1 MKIESP
7 FIATL
12 EREREPGVMFP
23 DIINLKKIVYTLKV
37 RGGYI
42 FLGGY
47 GLAEKTIVLE
57 YGFYATITSVKLSFW
72 QTTSAIKV

>member
-1 MKIESP
+1 
-7 FIATL
+7 
-12 EREREPGVMFP
+12 MFP

-57 YGFYATITSVKLSFW
+57 YGFYATITSVKLS
-72 QTTSAIKV
+72 I